1 MFIIRD
7 HMSKTMKELYSFA
20 EKSPEWNAEMWH
32 IQFTEAVLA
41 RMEVLGVDKIKL
53 GAMTGMSKSAI
64 TKFFRYSNF
73 SLVTMSKVA
82 MALGLEV
89 KIVVTVKK

>member
-1 MFIIRD
+1 
-7 HMSKTMKELYSFA
+7 
-20 EKSPEWNAEMWH
+20 
-32 IQFTEAVLA
+32 
-41 RMEVLGVDKIKL
+41 MEVLGVDKIKL

-73 SLVTMSKVA
+73 SLVTLSKVA

-89 KIVVTVKK
+89 KFVVAVKKISDLIM